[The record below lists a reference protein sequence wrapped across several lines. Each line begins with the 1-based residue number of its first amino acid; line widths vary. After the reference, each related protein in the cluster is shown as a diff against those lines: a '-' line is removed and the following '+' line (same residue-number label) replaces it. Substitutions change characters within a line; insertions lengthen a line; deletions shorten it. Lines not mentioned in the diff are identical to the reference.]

1 MANPNADQRFH
12 RIFEEHHRAVL
23 SYFYRRLD
31 PDEAFDAAEDVF
43 LVAWRKLASIPQEPD
58 VRRWLYSV
66 AQRVLANH
74 ERSHRRDYRLISKL
88 AHTPQPPHDGP
99 EALVVRRS
107 RERAVLNALG
117 SLRARDQEV
126 LRLAYWDELPHAD
139 IATLLGCSRSAV
151 DVRIHRAIKRLQK
164 EFARAGHR
172 RPERRGAQ
180 HKESQA
186 W

>member
-1 MANPNADQRFH
+1 MADPNADQRFR
-12 RIFEEHHRAVL
+12 RIFEEHHRAIL
-23 SYFYRRLD
+23 GYFYRRLEA
-31 PDEAFDAAEDVF
+31 DEAFDAAEDVF

-66 AQRVLANH
+66 AAHVLANR
-74 ERSHRRDYRLISKL
+74 ERSHRRNYRLIAKL
-88 AHTPQPPHDGP
+88 AHTPQPPDEGP

-117 SLRARDQEV
+117 SLRARDREL

-139 IATLLGCSRSAV
+139 IAALLGCTQSAV

-164 EFARAGHR
+164 EFSRSGHR
-172 RPERRGAQ
+172 RPERREAQ